1 MIAADSSACFRGER
15 AEVATTTSGKLASYE
30 TLEGWD
36 GKLYFTEPRELV
48 EKCHVDISQ
57 GAWTIHTQGATMLG
71 FSDLCFTIDPCSP
84 HFLPTN

>member
-36 GKLYFTEPRELV
+36 VALL
-48 EKCHVDISQ
+48 H
-57 GAWTIHTQGATMLG
+57 
-71 FSDLCFTIDPCSP
+71 
-84 HFLPTN
+84 